1 MFSIHYFAS
10 VREKLGSA
18 GESVEAAEHITTVA
32 DLIAELAGRGGSWS
46 LLADRNAVLVA
57 VDQAVADR
65 NQVLTG
71 NEEIAF
77 FPPMTGG

>member
-1 MFSIHYFAS
+1 MLTIQYFAS
-10 VREKLGSA
+10 VREQLGRA
-18 GESVEAAEHITTVA
+18 GEEMALPDGAETVA
-32 DLIAELAGRGGSWS
+32 DLIDVLQSRGAPWS
-46 LLADRNAVLVA
+46 LLSDQQQVLVA

-65 NQVLTG
+65 GHRLAG

>member
-10 VREKLGSA
+10 VREQLGSA
-18 GESVEAAEHITTVA
+18 GETLDASAQIGTVA
-32 DLIAELAGRGGSWS
+32 DLTALLAARGGAWTV
-46 LLADRNAVLVA
+46 LEDRQAVLVA

-65 NQVLTG
+65 TRVLSG

>member
-10 VREKLGSA
+10 IREQLDSDGETLQASA
-18 GESVEAAEHITTVA
+18 DISTVA
-32 DLIAELAGRGGSWS
+32 DLTALLAARGGAWK
-46 LLADRNAVLVA
+46 LLEDQHAVLVA
-57 VDQAVADR
+57 VDQAVVDR
-65 NQVLTG
+65 SRTLSG

>member
-18 GESVEAAEHITTVA
+18 GESLEAAEHIRTVT
-32 DLIAELAGRGGSWS
+32 DLITELAGRGGSWS
-46 LLADRNAVLVA
+46 LLADRNEVLVA